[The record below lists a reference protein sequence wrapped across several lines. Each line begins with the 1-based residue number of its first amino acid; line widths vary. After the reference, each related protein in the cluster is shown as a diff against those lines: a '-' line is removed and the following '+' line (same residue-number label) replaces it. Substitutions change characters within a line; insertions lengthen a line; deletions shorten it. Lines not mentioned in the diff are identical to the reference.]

1 MNESLTPEA
10 ILTDVSRGKI
20 NQNLAVD
27 LLLSLIEK
35 SNNLKLREDCI
46 RALHKL
52 SIPKEMLE
60 DVYKT
65 IESCLLSDESQFVR
79 NSAAIL
85 ISEQLLKYGED
96 ALTWT
101 IQHDSSPL
109 IINTLIKIFL
119 EKSKNV
125 SIELTEALQNWL
137 LNYSDKIG
145 IVMEESLFFLE
156 VECLFAQYIQNYE
169 ISIDSITYFQHIS
182 NVKNPN
188 PFIFIKNRH
197 VESLNFKFY
206 NWLYLKR
213 NQDII
218 NSFIKIKDLDSF
230 LSLYKQYDLVFKNPN
245 TVPSSIGH
253 LTCLKVLNLSGN
265 EIRTI
270 PNFIFSLSN
279 LQELDL
285 SNNRIETIPTLISK
299 LKQLKLFNL
308 KNNNLHNIPSKLEEY
323 LNSLNTFQ
331 Y

>member
-1 MNESLTPEA
+1 MSESLTPDA
-10 ILTDVSRGKI
+10 ILTDFSRGKI
-20 NQNLAVD
+20 NETLAID

-35 SNNLKLREDCI
+35 SNDLELREASI
-46 RALHKL
+46 RALHKVG
-52 SIPKEMLE
+52 IPKEKLE
-60 DVYKT
+60 TVYKT
-65 IESCLLSDESQFVR
+65 IESCLLSDESPFIR
-79 NSAAIL
+79 NSAVDI
-85 ISEQLLKYGED
+85 ISEHLLKYGED

-101 IQHDSSPL
+101 IQHDPSPL

-119 EKSKNV
+119 KKSKNV

-156 VECLFAQYIQNYE
+156 VECLFAKYIKNYE

-188 PFIFIKNRH
+188 PFIVIKNRH
-197 VESLNFKFY
+197 VELLNFKFY
-206 NWLYLKR
+206 NWLYLKK

-230 LSLYKQYDLVFKNPN
+230 LSLYKQYDLMFKNPN
-245 TVPSSIGH
+245 ILPSSIVH
-253 LTCLKVLNLSGN
+253 LTLLKVLNLSGN

-270 PNFIFSLSN
+270 PNFIFSLFN

-285 SNNRIETIPTLISK
+285 SNNRIEAIPTLISK
-299 LKQLKLFNL
+299 LKQLKIFNL
-308 KNNNLHNIPSKLEEY
+308 KNNNLHYIPSKLEDY
-323 LNSLNTFQ
+323 INSLNTFQ